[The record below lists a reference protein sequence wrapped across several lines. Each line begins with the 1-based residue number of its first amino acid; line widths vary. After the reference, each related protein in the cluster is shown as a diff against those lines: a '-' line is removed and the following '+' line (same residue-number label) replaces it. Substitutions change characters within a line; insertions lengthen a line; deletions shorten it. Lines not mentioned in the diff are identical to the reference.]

1 MRCLQ
6 LTVECKKEPL
16 LHQYA
21 GATMKILMLAY
32 PGLTPL
38 DLMGPL
44 QIWSI
49 WPEAEIQVVWKTTE
63 PIQTDTGMAIVPTHS
78 FSNCFEKPDIL
89 FAPGGTGATFKL
101 MADEE
106 TLLFLKEK
114 GAKAQW
120 ITSVCT
126 GALLLGAAG
135 LLEGY
140 KATTH
145 WAAQTHLEQ
154 FGAIPTQGRCV
165 IDRNRA
171 TGGGVTAG
179 IDFGLTLIAQIAGD
193 ELAKTIQL
201 AVEYSPQP
209 PFNSGTPSEASE
221 ETVQRVLA
229 LFGEAIS

>member
-1 MRCLQ
+1 
-6 LTVECKKEPL
+6 
-16 LHQYA
+16 
-21 GATMKILMLAY
+21 MKILMLAY

-44 QIWSI
+44 QVWSL
-49 WPEAEIQVVWKTTE
+49 WPEAEIQVVWKTTD
-63 PIQTDTGMAIVPTHS
+63 PIPTDTGMSIVPTHN
-78 FSNCFEKPDIL
+78 FTDCFKNPDIL
-89 FAPGGTGATFKL
+89 FAPGGTKATFEL
-101 MADEE
+101 MADREI
-106 TLLFLKEK
+106 TMFLKEK

-126 GALLLGAAG
+126 GALLLGVAG

-145 WAAQTHLEQ
+145 WAAHNNLET
-154 FGAIPTQGRCV
+154 FGAIPTQGRYV

-179 IDFGLTLIAQIAGD
+179 IDFGLALVAQIAGN

-201 AVEYSPQP
+201 ALEYSPQP
-209 PFNSGTPSEASE
+209 PFSSGTPAEASE
-221 ETVQRVLA
+221 ETVQRVLDNFA
-229 LFGEAIS
+229 EAIG